1 MGTVSLGSRHRDL
14 GFATID
20 LWVRL
25 KRALE
30 HEKAVLL
37 VLGLDQVAVFL
48 KKMLGLKGARLR
60 PIVDQIRQSKVFK
73 CFSTH

>member
-1 MGTVSLGSRHRDL
+1 MGSRHRDL